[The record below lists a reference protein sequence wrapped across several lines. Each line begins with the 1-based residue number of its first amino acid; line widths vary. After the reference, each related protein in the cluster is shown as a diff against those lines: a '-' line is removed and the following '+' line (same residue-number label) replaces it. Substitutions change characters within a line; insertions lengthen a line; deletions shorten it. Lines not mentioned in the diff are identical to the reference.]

1 MVSVLK
7 KLVEIKKDYM
17 TETICVLES
26 LKYLLSCL
34 FFLLKK
40 KRGGWQAEER
50 EVGVGQKIQSGL

>member
-26 LKYLLSCL
+26 LKYLLSY
-34 FFLLKK
+34 LLTRK
-40 KRGGWQAEER
+40 
-50 EVGVGQKIQSGL
+50 LTLL